1 MRQVRLI
8 AVKSVVASDLILRRP
23 GDVFDCGADDAE
35 TLIANGAATDATGDL
50 EPPTELTAVSGIGP
64 STAARLVEAG
74 IADLASLAALP
85 DDQIAG
91 LTLPTWIQDDL
102 RDNWRTQARALLE
115 PAR

>member
-1 MRQVRLI
+1 MRTVRLI

-50 EPPTELTAVSGIGP
+50 EPPTELTAVSGVGP
-64 STAARLVEAG
+64 STAAQLVKAG
-74 IADLASLAALP
+74 IADLAALAAIT

-91 LTLPTWIQDDL
+91 LTLPDWIRNDVGDK
-102 RDNWRTQARALLE
+102 WRTQARALLE
-115 PAR
+115 PAQ